1 MTTQLL
7 EAFRL
12 AQLPEEAQAFREEV
26 REFLATRPGA
36 RRAAVRA
43 RTWMGFDAAFSRRLA
58 ERGWVGITLP
68 GQYGGAGLDAFR
80 RFVLVEE
87 MLAAGAPVA
96 AHWIADRQSGPL
108 INKFGTEAQKDF
120 YLPRIC
126 RGEAFFCIGMSEPNS
141 GSDLAS
147 VRTRAT
153 KRRRRLA
160 PDRPQDLDDQRAPL
174 ALHDRAG
181 AHLGRAGRPARRPV
195 AIHRRPLAA
204 RHRRPADRR
213 PDRRRALLRSDLR
226 RRLPRGRRADRR
238 RRQRLDAGQRR
249 TGLRAQRPG
258 APLFEHRAARHL
270 DGEPAQDA
278 ASRPRTRR

>member
-1 MTTQLL
+1 MI
-7 EAFRL
+7 EPL
-12 AQLPEEAQAFREEV
+12 ALQPLPEAGRGA
-26 REFLATRPGA
+26 A
-36 RRAAVRA
+36 RRRARAFSTTRSPAWRRTVRA
-43 RTWMGFDAAFSRRLA
+43 RTWMGFDAAFSRALGASAAGSASPCPR
-58 ERGWVGITLP
+58 E
-68 GQYGGAGLDAFR
+68 YGGAGLDAFR

-153 KRRRRLA
+153 RRRRRLA

-181 AHLGRAGRPARRPV
+181 AHLGRAGRPPRRPV
-195 AIHRRPLAA
+195 AVHRRPLAA
-204 RHRRPADRR
+204 RHHGAADRR
-213 PDRRRALLRSDLR
+213 PDGRRALLRSDLR
-226 RRLPRGRRADRR
+226 RRASS
-238 RRQRLDAGQRR
+238 R
-249 TGLRAQRPG
+249 T
-258 APLFEHRAARHL
+258 
-270 DGEPAQDA
+270 
-278 ASRPRTRR
+278 TR